1 MSLKNILGTE
11 PQSLSASLVVT
22 LSFGGALWPCLG
34 VFGSL
39 RAPQRPLQGLDS

>member
-1 MSLKNILGTE
+1 MSLKNILGAE
-11 PQSLSASLVVT
+11 PQSLSASLVV
-22 LSFGGALWPCLG
+22 SFGGALWPCLG